1 MKRRW
6 TGVCL
11 LLWVW
16 VMILSA
22 CGQAEQPQNGK
33 DYHIYYVSKD
43 KSKVISGTYTTQT
56 SDTEAL
62 FAELIEQLGTQSDKA
77 EYELYLSTK
86 FSLMKHT
93 LENGLLTLDFDE
105 RYRELDSIEEVL
117 VRASIVKT
125 LTQMPG
131 VEYVSFQVQGEPIS
145 DSAGVAIGMMGA
157 DTFIEN
163 TGNEINTYEKVNLRL
178 YFTNA
183 EGNLLVEENQRNVV
197 YSSNISLEKLV
208 VEKLL
213 EGPHTEGVYPT
224 LNPDTKIVGV
234 TVKDG
239 TCYVN
244 LSEEFLSQP
253 YNVTS
258 SVTIY
263 SITNSLVELSNIN
276 KVQISVNGETNISYR
291 ENVSLNTVFERN
303 LDLLTPSQS
312 E

>member
-33 DYHIYYVSKD
+33 DYYIYYVSKD

-62 FAELIEQLGTQSDKA
+62 FTELIEQLGTQSDKA

-125 LTQMPG
+125 LTQMPE

-291 ENVSLNTVFERN
+291 ENVSLNTIFERN

>member
-11 LLWVW
+11 LLLVW

-22 CGQAEQPQNGK
+22 CGQAEQPQDGK
-33 DYHIYYVSKD
+33 SYNIYYVSKD
-43 KSKVISGTYTTQT
+43 KSKVISSTYTTQT
-56 SDTEAL
+56 TDTEAL
-62 FAELIEQLGTQSDKA
+62 FEELVEQLGTQSDRV

-125 LTQMPG
+125 LTQMPE

-145 DSAGVAIGMMGA
+145 DSTGVAIGMMGA

-163 TGNEINTYEKVNLRL
+163 TGNEINTYEKVNLHL
-178 YFTNA
+178 YFANA

-208 VEKLL
+208 MEKLL
-213 EGPHTEGVYPT
+213 EGPQTEGVYPT

-239 TCYVN
+239 ICYVN

-263 SITNSLVELSNIN
+263 SITNSLVELPNIN

-291 ENVSLNTVFERN
+291 ENVILNTVFERN